1 MGKILNGTDI
11 LAKVVYD
18 LIHSGHI
25 FAGTHIKEVTMEDIV
40 NGIEHSIREFNEF
53 KFTFTFGDRDFLG
66 EIKIINGYKLETR
79 ILSLRTLDNI
89 MKNFSSPDALHRYVN
104 NVLDKVINDKVVAI
118 DELIG
123 C

>member
-1 MGKILNGTDI
+1 MGEIFNGTDI
-11 LAKVVYD
+11 LAKVIYD
-18 LIHSGHI
+18 LIHSAHI
-25 FAGTHIKEVTMEDIV
+25 FAGTHTKEITVEDIV

-89 MKNFSSPDALHRYVN
+89 MKNFSSPDALQRYVN
-104 NVLDKVINDKVVAI
+104 NVLDKVINDKVVTI

>member
-1 MGKILNGTDI
+1 MSKLFNGTEI
-11 LAKVVYD
+11 LAKVIYD
-18 LIHSGHI
+18 LIHSGRI
-25 FAGTHIKEVTMEDIV
+25 FAGTHTKEVTVEDIV
-40 NGIEHSIREFNEF
+40 NGIEHSIKEFNEF

-79 ILSLRTLDNI
+79 IISLRTLDNI

-104 NVLDKVINDKVVAI
+104 NVLDKVVNDKVVTI

>member
-1 MGKILNGTDI
+1 MGKIFNGTEI
-11 LAKVVYD
+11 LAKVIYD
-18 LIHSGHI
+18 LIQGGRI
-25 FAGTHIKEVTMEDIV
+25 YAGTHTKEVTVDDIIK
-40 NGIEHSIREFNEF
+40 GIEHSIAEFNEF

-89 MKNFSSPDALHRYVN
+89 MKNFSSPDALRRYVN
-104 NVLDKVINDKVVAI
+104 NVLDKVVNDKVVSI
-118 DELIG
+118 NELIG

>member
-1 MGKILNGTDI
+1 MSKLFNGTEI
-11 LAKVVYD
+11 LAKVIYD
-18 LIHSGHI
+18 LIHSGRI
-25 FAGTHIKEVTMEDIV
+25 YAGTHTKEVSVEDII
-40 NGIEHSIREFNEF
+40 NGVEYSIDEFNEF
-53 KFTFTFGDRDFLG
+53 KFTFIFGDRDFLG

-89 MKNFSSPDALHRYVN
+89 MKNFSSPDALQCYVN
-104 NVLDKVINDKVVAI
+104 NVLDKVINDKVVTI

>member
-1 MGKILNGTDI
+1 MGKIFNGTEI
-11 LAKVVYD
+11 LAKVIYD
-18 LIHSGHI
+18 LIQGERI
-25 FAGTHIKEVTMEDIV
+25 YAGTHTKEVTVEDIV
-40 NGIEHSIREFNEF
+40 NGIEHSIDEFNEF
-53 KFTFTFGDRDFLG
+53 KFTFIFGDRDFLG

-89 MKNFSSPDALHRYVN
+89 MKNFSSPDALQRYVN
-104 NVLDKVINDKVVAI
+104 NVLDKVINDKVVTI